1 MQTKHPEG
9 GWQHNPHPNAELQP
23 VWCCVLLIKIT
34 PNPPTTGTSAVPWPW
49 AAGVTVTNRGEHS
62 DTATAPPVP
71 ASTVSSCSQVEAGTR
86 GSVQR
91 YLRKIV
97 ISGIPA
103 GLPLP
108 VPLAT
113 TAEGFPKALQDSS
126 AEVTGRRWLEW
137 GWQHG
142 GPSERS
148 LCVEVD
154 RLDFSRQDLG
164 NLHRDDLSHHF
175 WVVHAHHVC
184 LD

>member
-1 MQTKHPEG
+1 M
-9 GWQHNPHPNAELQP
+9 WSCNLL
-23 VWCCVLLIKIT
+23 CVVFFIKIT
-34 PNPPTTGTSAVPWPW
+34 TNPPIAGTSPVVPWPW
-49 AAGVTVTNRGEHS
+49 AAAVTVTNRGEHS
-62 DTATAPPVP
+62 DVVPLPPPVP
-71 ASTVSSCSQVEAGTR
+71 VQHHEQLETGR
-86 GSVQR
+86 GCSVQR

-103 GLPLP
+103 GLSLP

-113 TAEGFPKALQDSS
+113 TTEGFPKALQDSS

-142 GPSERS
+142 GPSEERS

-164 NLHRDDLSHHF
+164 NLHRDDLGHHF